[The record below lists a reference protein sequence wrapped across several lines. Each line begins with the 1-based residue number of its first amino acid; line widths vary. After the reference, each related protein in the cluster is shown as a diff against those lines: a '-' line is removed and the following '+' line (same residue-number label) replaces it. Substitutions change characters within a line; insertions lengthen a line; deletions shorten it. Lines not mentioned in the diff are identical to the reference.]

1 MLNRYGSLLLEMDI
15 DKLMRIMKMDKSK
28 RAKVQT
34 ESKKIKLPQI
44 PFVKENLNSPLAS
57 NKKST

>member
-34 ESKKIKLPQI
+34 ESKKNKIPLK